1 MLQSPGHYFMETAG
15 KGMKDL
21 LKKAFTILYMWF
33 PLIALISFWEIACKI
48 GALNTAIMPAP
59 SGIVQSFI
67 NMVET
72 GRWQTNLLASLSRI
86 IKGFIVGASCG
97 LVAGFL
103 MGSFKPIERFLT
115 ILVGFLRPIPTIAWI
130 PLFILWLG
138 IGDVSK
144 VTIISIGCFWPVLLN
159 TINGIKSVDKKL
171 LDVAVLFEKSWF
183 VQVYKIIL
191 PSALPSI
198 LTGLR
203 LSVSSALMGVLAA
216 EMLAANSGIG
226 FLITFGR
233 DLAQPGIMLVGVL
246 TIAVLGLGV
255 DFILLRIERHLLR
268 WNTANGAAR

>member
-1 MLQSPGHYFMETAG
+1 
-15 KGMKDL
+15 MKNSL
-21 LKKAFTILYMWF
+21 RRVFEIVYMWF
-33 PLIALISFWEIACKI
+33 PLVGLIVLWEYASRI
-48 GALNTAIMPAP
+48 GVLNPSIMPAP
-59 SGIVQSFI
+59 SGIVLTFLD
-67 NMVET
+67 MVES

-86 IKGFIVGASCG
+86 VKGFFVGAACG
-97 LVAGFL
+97 LVVGFL
-103 MGSFKPIERFLT
+103 MGNFKPIHKLLT
-115 ILVGFLRPIPTIAWI
+115 ILVSFLRPIPTIAWI
-130 PLFILWLG
+130 PMFILWLG
-138 IGDVSK
+138 IGDTSK

-159 TINGIKSVDKKL
+159 TISGIKSVDTKL

-183 VQVYKIIL
+183 IQLYKIIL

-233 DLAQPGIMLVGVL
+233 ELAQPGIMLVGVL

-255 DFILLRIERHLLR
+255 DYILSRLEKHLLR
-268 WNTANGAAR
+268 WNAAYAAKK

>member
-1 MLQSPGHYFMETAG
+1 MMKGTA
-15 KGMKDL
+15 
-21 LKKAFTILYMWF
+21 KKALLILYMWI
-33 PLIALISFWEIACKI
+33 PLVILIALWEVSSSS
-48 GALNTAIMPAP
+48 GALNPAIMPAP
-59 SGIVQSFI
+59 SGIIRSFAA
-67 NMVET
+67 MLES

-86 IKGFIVGASCG
+86 VKGFIVGAFCG
-97 LVAGFL
+97 LVVGFF
-103 MGSFKPIERFLT
+103 MGTFKPIEKLMT

-159 TINGIKSVDKKL
+159 TINGIKSVDHKL
-171 LDVAVLFEKSWF
+171 LEVAILFEKSWME
-183 VQVYKIIL
+183 QLRKIIL

-203 LSVSSALMGVLAA
+203 LSVSAALTGVLSA

-246 TIAVLGLGV
+246 TIAFLGLGV
-255 DFILLRIERHLLR
+255 DFILLQAEKRLLR
-268 WNTANGAAR
+268 WNTVHDKVK

>member
-1 MLQSPGHYFMETAG
+1 
-15 KGMKDL
+15 MKKI
-21 LKKAFTILYMWF
+21 LKRIFEVFYMWF
-33 PLIALISFWEIACKI
+33 PLVALIAAWEYASRI
-48 GALNTAIMPAP
+48 GALNSAIMPAP
-59 SGIVQSFI
+59 SGIVQSFL
-67 NMVET
+67 NMLDT
-72 GRWQTNLLASLSRI
+72 GRWQTNLLASLGRI
-86 IKGFIVGASCG
+86 VKGFIVGASCG
-97 LVAGFL
+97 LVVGFL
-103 MGSFKPIERFLT
+103 MGSFRPIERFLT

-159 TINGIKSVDKKL
+159 TINGIKNVDRKL

-183 VQVYKIIL
+183 VQLYKIIL

-233 DLAQPGIMLVGVL
+233 DLAQPGIMLVGVF
-246 TIAVLGLGV
+246 TIAVLGLSV
-255 DFILLRIERHLLR
+255 DFILLKIEKRLLR
-268 WNTANGAAR
+268 WNTVNGRAK